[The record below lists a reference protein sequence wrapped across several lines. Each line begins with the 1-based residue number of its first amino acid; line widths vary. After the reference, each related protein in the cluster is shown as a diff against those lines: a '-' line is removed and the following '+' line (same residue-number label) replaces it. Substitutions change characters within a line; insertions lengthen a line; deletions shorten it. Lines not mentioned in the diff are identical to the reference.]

1 MAVISRDHGFLFIQ
15 NPRTA
20 STAMGEGLL
29 MPRLGA
35 AFVGTPPSH
44 ETAGDKHAS
53 ASELVHRRLLPADE
67 VERLYVFG
75 TIRNPY
81 DSLVSLYE
89 KMTGSYSA
97 LVDDPTSWVH
107 KQPAYL
113 ASMRVAR
120 EADFSEW
127 AIFHL
132 TRRPAWLLP
141 MAAVTRGRVV
151 DDRFLGLDRLLRFES
166 LQAGFD
172 AAMDDLGLA
181 RLEIPRVNVTGR
193 DDAYRPRYSARAR
206 WLARRAYRNYETAF
220 GYTF

>member
-1 MAVISRDHGFLFIQ
+1 MAVISREHGFLFIQ

-29 MPRLGA
+29 VPRLGA
-35 AFVGTPPSH
+35 ELVGTSPSH

-53 ASELVHRRLLPADE
+53 ASELVRRGLLSADE
-67 VERLYVFG
+67 VDRLYVFG

-97 LVDDPTSWVH
+97 LADDPTSWVH

-120 EADFSEW
+120 EAEFSEW
-127 AIFHL
+127 VIFHL
-132 TRRPAWLLP
+132 TRRPAWLVPL
-141 MAAVTRGRVV
+141 AAVTRGRAV
-151 DDRFLGLDRLLRFES
+151 DDRFLGLDRLLRFED

-181 RLEIPRVNVTGR
+181 RLEIPLVNVTGR
-193 DDAYRPRYSARAR
+193 DDGYRPRYTGRAR
-206 WLARRAYRNYETAF
+206 WLARRAYRHYETAF